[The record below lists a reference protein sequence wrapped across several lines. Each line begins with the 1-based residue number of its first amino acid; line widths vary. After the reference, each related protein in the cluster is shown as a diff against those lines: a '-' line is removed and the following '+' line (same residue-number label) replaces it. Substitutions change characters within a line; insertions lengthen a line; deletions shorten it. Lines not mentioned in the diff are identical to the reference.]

1 MRIARFCSV
10 LVIAL
15 LFSSVGFAQ
24 DSEPVKN
31 EKFGVEISPPA
42 KWEVTEGNEKAV
54 ANFKHRGS
62 QSQIEVVGTKL
73 MTENVSDV
81 FFETFHK
88 TLKESNFEQLS
99 QEEATIGG
107 HEGMQTSYKFEH
119 SGVTLEVVVFEFLRD
134 STAWLV
140 VGYMQDVEK
149 DKYIGDFESVVKNM
163 KFTKSE
169 SGGDGE

>member
-1 MRIARFCSV
+1 MRIAR
-10 LVIAL
+10 IATILIIGL

-24 DSEPVKN
+24 DGSEPVKN
-31 EKFGVEISPPA
+31 EKFGVEITPPA

-73 MTENVSDV
+73 MTEDVSDV

-88 TLKESNFEQLS
+88 TLSESNFKKLG
-99 QEEATIGG
+99 QEKATIGAV
-107 HEGMQTSYKFEH
+107 EGTQTNYQFKH
-119 SGVTLEVVVFEFLRD
+119 SGVTLEVVVFEFLKD

-149 DKYIGDFESVVKNM
+149 DKYIDDFKKVVKSM
-163 KFTKSE
+163 TFTKSE
-169 SGGDGE
+169 E